1 MIYGRKILKSFTAL
15 CMAVVIIASPCVAA
29 NAYEPDNSQ
38 DRSFLFFGKKKKKN
52 QDSETPSKP
61 KKTDYENLTDSAV
74 TTNGMFDVI
83 KKGKDYYFQI
93 PDSLMGRDILVVNK
107 LVRVP
112 LELNQA
118 GVNRGMNTSNQ
129 MVRFEI
135 DRNAKKVFARQ
146 SRVMPDVPA
155 GDAIAASVEQNFILP
170 LIASFKIEAFSPD
183 SSAVVVKVTDLFD
196 GREDA
201 DRKSVV

>member
-1 MIYGRKILKSFTAL
+1 MTNRHNLLKSFTAL
-15 CMAVVIIASPCVAA
+15 CMAVVIISSPCVAA
-29 NAYEPDNSQ
+29 SAFGPDNSQ
-38 DRSFLFFGKKKKKN
+38 DRSFLFFGKKKKNKN
-52 QDSETPSKP
+52 NNEVPSAP
-61 KKTDYENLTDSAV
+61 TKTDYENLTDSAV
-74 TTNGMFDVI
+74 TSTGMFDVI

-93 PDSLMGRDILVVNK
+93 PDSLIGRDMLVVNK

-135 DRNAKKVFARQ
+135 DREAKKVFARQ

-155 GDAIAASVEQNFILP
+155 GDAIALSVEQNYILP
-170 LIASFKIEAFSPD
+170 LIASFKIEAFTPD
-183 SSAVVVKVTDLFD
+183 SSAVIV
-196 GREDA
+196 
-201 DRKSVV
+201 